1 MQNSAKQLL
10 TLRWI
15 QPCVGCYHL
24 HPPSPFSTVL
34 ITSKADTHRTIP
46 WRIGGWVNLGTAIH
60 SYLQW
65 DLISC
70 TAVMV
75 RHFTTRPL
83 HGNVIVWWQA
93 SCHCGFVID
102 AGMVGQAKI
111 ICPNCD
117 HAMCQLCKKVVSTVL
132 KIIISSCFNLVLK
145 NNVLLV

>member
-70 TAVMV
+70 TAVIG
-75 RHFTTRPL
+75 RHFTWQCYCLVAGQLSLWFFHWRWHGRTSQDHLSKLRPRHVSAL
-83 HGNVIVWWQA
+83 QESGEHSVN
-93 SCHCGFVID
+93 CCL
-102 AGMVGQAKI
+102 I
-111 ICPNCD
+111 I
-117 HAMCQLCKKVVSTVL
+117 T
-132 KIIISSCFNLVLK
+132 SSCFNLVVK